1 MLVHTKR
8 TGTVVKNWTLQ
19 DAEDEF
25 ERVYSMSEEEFRAE
39 IFSAGEDPDRVIAQ
53 FEAAI
58 SAAIARAR
66 ASGDM

>member
-25 ERVYSMSEEEFRAE
+25 ERVYSMSEDEFRAE
-39 IFSAGEDPDRVIAQ
+39 IFSTGEDPDRVIAQ

-66 ASGDM
+66 ARGDM

>member
-8 TGTVVKNWTLQ
+8 TGTVVKKWTLQ

-25 ERVYSMSEEEFRAE
+25 ERVYSMSEDEFRAE

-66 ASGDM
+66 ARGDM